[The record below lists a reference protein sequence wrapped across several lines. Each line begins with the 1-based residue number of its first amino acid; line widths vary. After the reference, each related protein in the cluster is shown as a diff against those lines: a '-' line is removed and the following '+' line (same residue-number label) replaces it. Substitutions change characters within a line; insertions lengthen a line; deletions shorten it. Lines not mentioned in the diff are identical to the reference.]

1 MEVEVAGSH
10 AAAIV
15 EEEAMVA
22 ETSQDT
28 DTAAELFDR
37 VRALLLDERVGY
49 HSRRPRCE
57 RLDYGWLWPP
67 QQVVLRCLLRR
78 SPRIV
83 VELGSFLGRSTSYL
97 LSNCGDALVFAI
109 DHWDNDILRN
119 DPRYK

>member
-1 MEVEVAGSH
+1 MEVEVAGSLT
-10 AAAIV
+10 AASVA

-22 ETSQDT
+22 EASQDSA
-28 DTAAELFDR
+28 DGLFDR
-37 VRALLLDERVGY
+37 MRSLLLDERVGY

-78 SPRIV
+78 SPRVI
-83 VELGSFLGRSTSYL
+83 VELGSFLGRSTTYL
-97 LSNCGDALVFAI
+97 LPNCGDALLFAI

>member
-1 MEVEVAGSH
+1 MEVEVVGTQ
-10 AAAIV
+10 IV
-15 EEEAMVA
+15 ASEEEEAMAA
-22 ETSQDT
+22 EDSRPD
-28 DTAAELFDR
+28 AAVELFDR

-67 QQVVLRCLLRR
+67 QQVVLRCLLRS
-78 SPRIV
+78 SPRVIF
-83 VELGSFLGRSTSYL
+83 ELGSFLGRSTTYL